1 VRFSQWI
8 ALSSAF
14 LLVSPTYG
22 QRWIEYLDRSQF
34 FGINFPGA
42 PDVEDIIYT
51 SGTGVDFPA
60 RVYTAQD
67 GDSIYKVT
75 IVDFTEAERLHAE
88 REDRTSAS
96 SGEWLKD
103 VRGSV
108 AHAAWNFRRRGGEVT
123 YDAWSDIERVEGH
136 QLQMTNED
144 QSRTFV
150 GIYLHN
156 GRLHILDATVPP
168 GWPPPMHFQ
177 QSLRFF
183 DEDGVRV
190 RYELDINGNTTR
202 IPGSYEYDGGRSEVI
217 ERKAN

>member
-1 VRFSQWI
+1 MRFKKWL
-8 ALSSAF
+8 ALSC
-14 LLVSPTYG
+14 LLLLAGPSYG

-34 FGINFPGA
+34 FGINLPGA
-42 PDVEDIIYT
+42 PDVEEIGYT
-51 SGTGVDFPA
+51 SGTGAVFPA
-60 RVYTAQD
+60 RLYAARD
-67 GDSIYKVT
+67 GDSLYKVT
-75 IVDFTEAERLHAE
+75 VVDFTDAERIHAE
-88 REDRTSAS
+88 RHDRTSAS

-108 AHAAWNFRRRGGEVT
+108 AHAAWNFRKRGGEVT

-136 QLQMTNED
+136 QLQITNED

-156 GRLHILDATVPP
+156 GRLHILEATVPP

-190 RYELDINGNTTR
+190 RYDLDINGNTTR

-217 ERKAN
+217 ETEAN